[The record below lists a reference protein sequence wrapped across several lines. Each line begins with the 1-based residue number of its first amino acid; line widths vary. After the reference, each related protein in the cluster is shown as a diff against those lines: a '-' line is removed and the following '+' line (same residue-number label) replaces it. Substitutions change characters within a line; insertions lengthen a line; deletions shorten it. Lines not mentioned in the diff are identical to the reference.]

1 MTFFKNIFLGI
12 FLVILFSVNLFASDQ
27 LPEKPNPPKLVNDFV
42 GVLSDAQKQTLEQ
55 KLIQF
60 NNQSS
65 TQIAIV
71 IVGDLLG
78 YDRAE
83 FTIQLAEK
91 WKIGQ
96 KGKDNGV
103 LIMVKPTGN
112 SGQRSAFIAVGYGLE
127 GVIPDAIANRIV
139 ENEMIPQFKNG
150 DIYQGLENAVSTLMS
165 LSSGEFTADEYQSAD
180 KKKSILA
187 FFIFLIVIVVF
198 VILVPS
204 SQAFSYMRT
213 HNIGY
218 WAALWLI
225 LSSGRSSG
233 SGSFGH
239 FTNGTGGF
247 GAFGGGG
254 RGFGGGGGFGGF
266 GGFGGGSFGGGG
278 AGGSW

>member
-1 MTFFKNIFLGI
+1 MSFWNKISFL
-12 FLVILFSVNLFASDQ
+12 FLAILINLNLIASDQ

-42 GVLSDAQKQTLEQ
+42 GVLSNAQNQALEQ
-55 KLIQF
+55 KLVQF

-71 IVGDLLG
+71 VVDDLLG

-83 FTIQLAEK
+83 YTIQLAEK
-91 WKIGQ
+91 WQIGQ
-96 KGKDNGV
+96 KGKDNGI
-103 LIMVKPTGN
+103 LIMIKPTGN

-150 DIYQGLENAVSTLMS
+150 DIYQGLENAVNTLMS
-165 LSSGEFTADEYQSAD
+165 LSSGEFSADEYQKAD
-180 KKKSILA
+180 DKKSIFA
-187 FFIFLIVIVVF
+187 FFIFLIVLVVF
-198 VILVPS
+198 IILVPS

-225 LSSGRSSG
+225 LSSGRTSG
-233 SGSFGH
+233 SGTFGH

-247 GAFGGGG
+247 GGFGGGG
-254 RGFGGGGGFGGF
+254 RGFGGGGGF